1 MPTHV
6 LIVEGDTALS
16 SRLRSALQQRGHTVE
31 ETTDGRGVID
41 LVRRRPPGAVVLAVE
56 LPGGQN
62 GYLLV
67 GKLKKDE
74 GLKSIPVIIVGNPEG
89 FEAHARLKN
98 RADEYLPKPLDVPK
112 ALAAVARLSGASE
125 ETPLVLEEEATVSGD
140 PDLDL
145 IDAAFDD
152 APGPPPPPRP
162 APVRPA
168 PPAAPFRKAASP
180 PPPPPAALASPE
192 AEDDFS
198 GLTAEEGP
206 TVVQFTEPPAASEMA
221 ADAPAED
228 AEGLMLAPGDVESA
242 EDAQAR
248 AFAAEVQ
255 AAQQEMGEPLA
266 GTLEG
271 YGEGD
276 ELLRLRSE
284 IHGAEQLVG
293 DLRDQHAQAE
303 QRELELKAELSRKD
317 GQLKSL
323 QTRLDQA
330 VQERRRLEQAL
341 QAGQPDADE
350 ARRMLEEQ
358 LAAAQRDLELNRAHA
373 EGAER
378 QAQDMRERAEVAES
392 ELAQLREQQAAAR
405 AASPEELESLHARL
419 AELEDETRKNRER
432 VTRLYARLKAEERA
446 REKALKAVSVATQLL
461 SETPAPGAEAAGTTL
476 EPISGEPDPG
486 TDEPAVA

>member
-16 SRLRSALQQRGHTVE
+16 GRVRSALEQRGHTVE
-31 ETTDGRGVID
+31 ETSDGRGLVD

-74 GLKSIPVIIVGNPEG
+74 ALKSIPVVIVGNPEG
-89 FEAHARLKN
+89 FEAHRRLKN
-98 RADEYLPKPLDVPK
+98 RADEYLAKPLDVP
-112 ALAAVARLSGASE
+112 ALVAAVARLSGSSE

-152 APGPPPPPRP
+152 APGPAAARPPSPSAARP
-162 APVRPA
+162 A
-168 PPAAPFRKAASP
+168 AAS
-180 PPPPPAALASPE
+180 S
-192 AEDDFS
+192 EDDFS
-198 GLTAEEGP
+198 GLTADEEGP
-206 TVVQFTEPPAASEMA
+206 TMVQLGTAAVPPPPPPADEFPSEGDKMV
-221 ADAPAED
+221 
-228 AEGLMLAPGDVESA
+228 LAPGDLTA
-242 EDAQAR
+242 IDDDQAR

-255 AAQQEMGEPLA
+255 AAQQELVEEPSGPRAEGGES
-266 GTLEG
+266 E
-271 YGEGD
+271 

-284 IHGAEQLVG
+284 VHAAEQLVG

-303 QRELELKAELSRKD
+303 QRELELKSELARRD
-317 GQLKSL
+317 GQLKAL
-323 QTRLDQA
+323 QGRLDQA

-341 QAGQPDADE
+341 QGGGQADADE
-350 ARRMLEEQ
+350 ARRALEEQ

-378 QAQDMRERAEVAES
+378 QLQDLQERAEAAEA
-392 ELAQLREQQAAAR
+392 ELARAREQQETGGGPEEVESLRAR
-405 AASPEELESLHARL
+405 VDELESEA
-419 AELEDETRKNRER
+419 RKNRER
-432 VTRLYARLKAEERA
+432 VTRLYGRLKGEERA
-446 REKALKAVSVATQLL
+446 REQARKAVAVAGQLL
-461 SETPAPGAEAAGTTL
+461 AEQGAAPLEGVPATL
-476 EPISGEPDPG
+476 ESMGDEPDPG

>member
-16 SRLRSALQQRGHTVE
+16 NRLRSALEQRGHTVE
-31 ETTDGRGVID
+31 VTTDGRSVVD
-41 LVRRRPPGAVVLAVE
+41 LLRRRQPGAVVLAVE

-74 GLKSIPVIIVGNPEG
+74 ALKSIPVIIVGNPEG

-98 RADEYLPKPLDVPK
+98 RADEYLPKPLD
-112 ALAAVARLSGASE
+112 LAKVLSAVARLSGSSE

-152 APGPPPPPRP
+152 APQ
-162 APVRPA
+162 A
-168 PPAAPFRKAASP
+168 
-180 PPPPPAALASPE
+180 PPPPARAPAAAPPPPSRQPARPAPSPAVAA

-198 GLTAEEGP
+198 GLTAEEEGP
-206 TVVQFTEPPAASEMA
+206 TVVQFSGPPAVPES
-221 ADAPAED
+221 APAAGEPDALALSPED
-228 AEGLMLAPGDVESA
+228 LGSA
-242 EDAQAR
+242 EDEQAR

-255 AAQQEMGEPLA
+255 AVQHG
-266 GTLEG
+266 
-271 YGEGD
+271 GD
-276 ELLRLRSE
+276 ELLHLQSE
-284 IHGAEQLVG
+284 LHAAEQLVG
-293 DLRDQHAQAE
+293 DLRDQHAQSE
-303 QRELELKAELSRKD
+303 QRELELKAELSRRD

-323 QTRLDQA
+323 QARLDQA

-341 QAGQPDADE
+341 QGGGEAEE
-350 ARRMLEEQ
+350 ARRQLEEQ

-378 QAQDMRERAEVAES
+378 QAQDMRERAEVAEA
-392 ELAQLREQQAAAR
+392 ELAQMREQQAAPS
-405 AASPEELESLHARL
+405 ASPEELESLHARI

-432 VTRLYARLKAEERA
+432 VTRLYGRLKAEERA
-446 REKALKAVSVATQLL
+446 REKALKAVAVASQLL
-461 SETPAPGAEAAGTTL
+461 AETPAPGSESSGASL
-476 EPISGEPDPG
+476 EPVPGEPEPG

>member
-16 SRLRSALQQRGHTVE
+16 SRLRSALQQRGHTVD
-31 ETTDGRGVID
+31 ETSDGRSVID

-98 RADEYLPKPLDVPK
+98 RADDYLPKPLDIPRAV
-112 ALAAVARLSGASE
+112 AAVARLSGSSE

-152 APGPPPPPRP
+152 APSPPRAPVRAAPPPPPAPARKLAAPPPPPPR
-162 APVRPA
+162 A
-168 PPAAPFRKAASP
+168 PAAT
-180 PPPPPAALASPE
+180 E

-206 TVVQFTEPPAASEMA
+206 TVVQFTEPAGAPEMA
-221 ADAPAED
+221 AEAAPEDAAGLVMPPAE
-228 AEGLMLAPGDVESA
+228 GEST

-248 AFAAEVQ
+248 AFAAEVE
-255 AAQQEMGEPLA
+255 AAKQQMSEPLV
-266 GTLEG
+266 GGQDG
-271 YGEGD
+271 YGDGD
-276 ELLRLRSE
+276 ELMRLRSE
-284 IHGAEQLVG
+284 LHAAEQLVG

-303 QRELELKAELSRKD
+303 QRELELMAELSRKD
-317 GQLKSL
+317 SQLKAL

-341 QAGQPDADE
+341 QGGGEPGADE
-350 ARRMLEEQ
+350 ARRMLEDE
-358 LAAAQRDLELNRAHA
+358 LAAAQRDLELSRAHS

-378 QAQDMRERAEVAES
+378 QAQDMRERAETAET
-392 ELAQLREQQAAAR
+392 ELAHLREQQTAAPSAT
-405 AASPEELESLHARL
+405 PEELESLHARM
-419 AELEDETRKNRER
+419 AEMEDETRKNRER

-446 REKALKAVSVATQLL
+446 REKARKAVAVATQLL
-461 SETPAPGAEAAGTTL
+461 AETPAPEPGTSL
-476 EPISGEPDPG
+476 EPVPGEPEPG

>member
-6 LIVEGDTALS
+6 LIVEGDTAVS

-31 ETTDGRGVID
+31 ETSDGRNVID
-41 LVRRRPPGAVVLAVE
+41 LVRRRAPGAIVLAVE

-74 GLKSIPVIIVGNPEG
+74 GLKAIPVIIVGNPEG

-98 RADEYLPKPLDVPK
+98 RANEYLPRPLDIQK
-112 ALAAVARLSGASE
+112 AVAIVARLSGASE

-152 APGPPPPPRP
+152 APAPPP
-162 APVRPA
+162 APVR
-168 PPAAPFRKAASP
+168 AAR
-180 PPPPPAALASPE
+180 PPPPAPARKPAAPAPRAPAPASSS
-192 AEDDFS
+192 AEEDFS
-198 GLTAEEGP
+198 GLTADEGP
-206 TVVQFTEPPAASEMA
+206 TVVQFSDPALAPEMA
-221 ADAPAED
+221 AEAAPED
-228 AEGLMLAPGDVESA
+228 ADALVLSPGDLDPA

-255 AAQQEMGEPLA
+255 AVQQELGEPLP
-266 GTLEG
+266 GVQEG
-271 YGEGD
+271 SAEGD

-284 IHGAEQLVG
+284 LHAAGQLVG

-303 QRELELKAELSRKD
+303 QRELELKAELSRRD

-323 QTRLDQA
+323 QTRLDQELR
-330 VQERRRLEQAL
+330 ERRRLEQAL
-341 QAGQPDADE
+341 QGGGQPDADE

-373 EGAER
+373 EGAEL
-378 QAQDMRERAEVAES
+378 QAQDMRERAGAAEA
-392 ELAQLREQQAAAR
+392 ELAQLREQQAAP

-419 AELEDETRKNRER
+419 AELEDETRKNRDR

-446 REKALKAVSVATQLL
+446 REKARKALSVASQLL
-461 SETPAPGAEAAGTTL
+461 TETPAPASESSGTSL
-476 EPISGEPDPG
+476 EPLPGETDPG
-486 TDEPAVA
+486 ADEPAAA

>member
-16 SRLRSALQQRGHTVE
+16 NRLRSALQQRGHTVE
-31 ETTDGRGVID
+31 DTTDGRSVID
-41 LVRRRPPGAVVLAVE
+41 LVRRRPPGALVLAVE

-74 GLKSIPVIIVGNPEG
+74 ALKSIPVIIVGNPEG
-89 FEAHARLKN
+89 FEAHRRLKN
-98 RADEYLPKPLDVPK
+98 RADEYLPKPLDVAK
-112 ALAAVARLSGASE
+112 AVSAVARLSGASE

-152 APGPPPPPRP
+152 APEPPP
-162 APVRPA
+162 APVRA
-168 PPAAPFRKAASP
+168 TPAAPVRQAGAPAPS
-180 PPPPPAALASPE
+180 PAAAP

-198 GLTAEEGP
+198 GLTAEEEGP
-206 TVVQFTEPPAASEMA
+206 TVVQFSGPPGVPESAPEPEVLD
-221 ADAPAED
+221 ADA
-228 AEGLMLAPGDVESA
+228 LLLAPEDLGA
-242 EDAQAR
+242 QEDAQAR

-255 AAQQEMGEPLA
+255 AAQEGLHEVSDSGQGE
-266 GTLEG
+266 
-271 YGEGD
+271 

-284 IHGAEQLVG
+284 LHGAEQLVG
-293 DLRDQHAQAE
+293 DLRDQHAQGE
-303 QRELELKAELSRKD
+303 QRELELKAELSRRD

-323 QTRLDQA
+323 QARLDQA

-341 QAGQPDADE
+341 QGGGRAEADE
-350 ARRMLEEQ
+350 ARRMLEDQ

-378 QAQDMRERAEVAES
+378 QAQDMRERAEVAEA
-392 ELAQLREQQAAAR
+392 ELAQLREQVQPG
-405 AASPEELESLHARL
+405 ASPEELESLHARL

-432 VTRLYARLKAEERA
+432 ITRLYARLKTEERA
-446 REKALKAVSVATQLL
+446 REKALKAVTVASQLL
-461 SETPAPGAEAAGTTL
+461 AEAPTATGEASATSL
-476 EPISGEPDPG
+476 EPVPGEVEPG
-486 TDEPAVA
+486 TDEPAAA

>member
-31 ETTDGRGVID
+31 ETTDGRSVID
-41 LVRRRPPGAVVLAVE
+41 LVRRRPPGALVLAVE

-74 GLKSIPVIIVGNPEG
+74 ALKSIPVIIVGNPEG

-98 RADEYLPKPLDVPK
+98 RADEYLPKPLDV
-112 ALAAVARLSGASE
+112 ARVVSLVARLSGASE

-152 APGPPPPPRP
+152 AGE
-162 APVRPA
+162 APA
-168 PPAAPFRKAASP
+168 PPAPKTAARPPRAAAPA
-180 PPPPPAALASPE
+180 PAR
-192 AEDDFS
+192 AEEDFS
-198 GLTAEEGP
+198 DLTADEGP
-206 TVVQFTEPPAASEMA
+206 TVVRPVVPEMMAEAEP
-221 ADAPAED
+221 ED
-228 AEGLMLAPGDVESA
+228 ASALVMSPGDLESA
-242 EDAQAR
+242 EDVQAR

-255 AAQQEMGEPLA
+255 ATQ
-266 GTLEG
+266 
-271 YGEGD
+271 EGD

-284 IHGAEQLVG
+284 LHSAEQLVG
-293 DLRDQHAQAE
+293 DLRDQHTQGE
-303 QRELELKAELSRKD
+303 QRELELQAELSRRD

-323 QTRLDQA
+323 QGRLDQTL
-330 VQERRRLEQAL
+330 QEKRRLEQAL
-341 QAGQPDADE
+341 QGGGAPDADE
-350 ARRMLEEQ
+350 ARRLLEDE

-378 QAQDMRERAEVAES
+378 QAQDMRERAEAAEA
-392 ELAQLREQQAAAR
+392 ELAQLREQAQPGG
-405 AASPEELESLHARL
+405 SPEELESLHARL

-432 VTRLYARLKAEERA
+432 ITRLYARLKAEERA
-446 REKALKAVSVATQLL
+446 REKALKAITVANQLL
-461 SETPAPGAEAAGTTL
+461 AEAPAGAGEGSATPL
-476 EPISGEPDPG
+476 EPVPGEIEPG
-486 TDEPAVA
+486 TDEPAAA

>member
-16 SRLRSALQQRGHTVE
+16 SRLSSALQQRGHTVE
-31 ETTDGRGVID
+31 ETSDGRGVIE
-41 LVRRRPPGAVVLAVE
+41 LVRRQPPGAIVLAVE

-98 RADEYLPKPLDVPK
+98 RANEYLAKPLDITK
-112 ALAAVARLSGASE
+112 AVAAVARLSGASE
-125 ETPLVLEEEATVSGD
+125 ETPLVLEEEATVSGN

-152 APGPPPPPRP
+152 APRAPPAPARTAPPRP
-162 APVRPA
+162 PA
-168 PPAAPFRKAASP
+168 PAPKPAAPAPRAKAPAS
-180 PPPPPAALASPE
+180 

-198 GLTAEEGP
+198 DLTAEEGP
-206 TVVQFTEPPAASEMA
+206 TVVQFSDPPPGPEMA
-221 ADAPAED
+221 AVS
-228 AEGLMLAPGDVESA
+228 PGDVDPA

-255 AAQQEMGEPLA
+255 AVQQELGEPLA
-266 GTLEG
+266 GVLDG
-271 YGEGD
+271 SGETD

-284 IHGAEQLVG
+284 LHAAEQLVG

-303 QRELELKAELSRKD
+303 QRELELKAELSRRD
-317 GQLKSL
+317 GQLKAL
-323 QTRLDQA
+323 QTRLDQT

-341 QAGQPDADE
+341 QGGGHPDADE
-350 ARRMLEEQ
+350 TRRMLEDQ

-373 EGAER
+373 EGAEL
-378 QAQDMRERAEVAES
+378 QAQDMRERAGAAEA
-392 ELAQLREQQAAAR
+392 ELAQLREQQAAP

-446 REKALKAVSVATQLL
+446 REKARKAVSVASQLL
-461 SETPAPGAEAAGTTL
+461 AEPPAPAGESSGTSL
-476 EPISGEPDPG
+476 EPIPGESDPG

>member
-180 PPPPPAALASPE
+180 PPAALASPE

-271 YGEGD
+271 DGEGD

-392 ELAQLREQQAAAR
+392 ELAQLREQQAAAP

>member
-41 LVRRRPPGAVVLAVE
+41 LVRRRQPGAIVLAVD

-74 GLKSIPVIIVGNPEG
+74 GLKTVPVIIVGNPEG

-98 RADEYLPKPLDVPK
+98 RANEYLPKPLDIPNAV
-112 ALAAVARLSGASE
+112 AVVARLSGASE

-152 APGPPPPPRP
+152 APTPPP
-162 APVRPA
+162 APVR
-168 PPAAPFRKAASP
+168 AA
-180 PPPPPAALASPE
+180 PPPPPAPARKPAAPAPRAPTPAS
-192 AEDDFS
+192 AEEDFS
-198 GLTAEEGP
+198 ELTAEEGP
-206 TVVQFTEPPAASEMA
+206 TVVQFTDPRSGTEMA
-221 ADAPAED
+221 AEVAPED
-228 AEGLMLAPGDVESA
+228 ADGLVLSPADVDPA

-255 AAQQEMGEPLA
+255 AVQQELGEPLA
-266 GTLEG
+266 GAPEG
-271 YGEGD
+271 SVEGA
-276 ELLRLRSE
+276 ELMRLRSE
-284 IHGAEQLVG
+284 LHAAEQLVG

-303 QRELELKAELSRKD
+303 QRELELRAELSRRD
-317 GQLKSL
+317 GQLKAL
-323 QTRLDQA
+323 QTRLDQS

-341 QAGQPDADE
+341 QGGGQPDADE
-350 ARRMLEEQ
+350 TRRMLEEQ
-358 LAAAQRDLELNRAHA
+358 LAAAHRDLELNRAHA
-373 EGAER
+373 EGAEL
-378 QAQDMRERAEVAES
+378 QAQDMRERALAAEA
-392 ELAQLREQQAAAR
+392 ELALLREQQAAP

-419 AELEDETRKNRER
+419 AELEEETRKNRER

-446 REKALKAVSVATQLL
+446 REKARKAVTVASQLL
-461 SETPAPGAEAAGTTL
+461 AETPAPAGESSGTSL
-476 EPISGEPDPG
+476 EPIPGETDPG

>member
-1 MPTHV
+1 VPTHV

-31 ETTDGRGVID
+31 ETTDGRSVMD
-41 LVRRRPPGAVVLAVE
+41 LVRRRPPGVVLLAVE

-67 GKLKKDE
+67 GKLKKDDA
-74 GLKSIPVIIVGNPEG
+74 LKSIPVVIMGNPEG

-98 RADEYLPKPLDVPK
+98 RADEYLPKPLDVPR
-112 ALAAVARLSGASE
+112 AVSAVARLSGSSE

-152 APGPPPPPRP
+152 APAPSAQPPAAARQPAAPPARP
-162 APVRPA
+162 APA
-168 PPAAPFRKAASP
+168 PKPAAAH
-180 PPPPPAALASPE
+180 

-198 GLTAEEGP
+198 GLTSDEEGP
-206 TVVQFTEPPAASEMA
+206 TVVQFSRAAA
-221 ADAPAED
+221 AMEAPDTAPVHDADE
-228 AEGLMLAPGDVESA
+228 LVLAPGDLSAA
-242 EDAQAR
+242 EDEQAR

-255 AAQQEMGEPLA
+255 ATQEGLGGEV
-266 GTLEG
+266 
-271 YGEGD
+271 GEASNATGEVD

-284 IHGAEQLVG
+284 LHAAGQLVG
-293 DLRDQHAQAE
+293 DLRDQHAQSE
-303 QRELELKAELSRKD
+303 QRELELQAELDHRD
-317 GQLKSL
+317 GQLKAL
-323 QTRLDQA
+323 EA
-330 VQERRRLEQAL
+330 RLEQAL
-341 QAGQPDADE
+341 HGGGRSDADE
-350 ARRMLEEQ
+350 ARRALEDQ

-378 QAQDMRERAEVAES
+378 QAQDMRERAEVAEA
-392 ELAQLREQQAAAR
+392 ELLRLQEKAPPAVT
-405 AASPEELESLHARL
+405 PEELESLHARV
-419 AELEDETRKNRER
+419 AELEDESRKNRER

-446 REKALKAVSVATQLL
+446 REKALKAVNVASQLL
-461 SETPAPGAEAAGTTL
+461 AEAPTVAPESAGATL
-476 EPISGEPDPG
+476 EAVPGEPEPG

>member
-31 ETTDGRGVID
+31 ETTDGRSVID
-41 LVRRRPPGAVVLAVE
+41 VVRRRPPGAVVLAVE

-98 RADEYLPKPLDVPK
+98 RADEYLPKPLDIPRAV
-112 ALAAVARLSGASE
+112 AAVARLSGASE

-152 APGPPPPPRP
+152 APAPPPPPAPTRKAAAPPPPPPRAP
-162 APVRPA
+162 ARA
-168 PPAAPFRKAASP
+168 
-180 PPPPPAALASPE
+180 E

-206 TVVQFTEPPAASEMA
+206 TVVQFTDSAGAPEMA
-221 ADAPAED
+221 AEAAL
-228 AEGLMLAPGDVESA
+228 EGADGLVMPSA
-242 EDAQAR
+242 EAESNEDVQAK
-248 AFAAEVQ
+248 AFAAEVE
-255 AAQQEMGEPLA
+255 AARQQMSEPMA
-266 GTLEG
+266 GGQDG

-276 ELLRLRSE
+276 ELMRLRSE
-284 IHGAEQLVG
+284 LHAAEQLVG
-293 DLRDQHAQAE
+293 DLRDQHTQAE

-317 GQLKSL
+317 SQLKAL

-341 QAGQPDADE
+341 QGAPGADE
-350 ARRMLEEQ
+350 ARRGLEEE

-392 ELAQLREQQAAAR
+392 ELAQLREQQAAAPS
-405 AASPEELESLHARL
+405 ATPEELESLHARV
-419 AELEDETRKNRER
+419 AEMEDETRKNRER

-446 REKALKAVSVATQLL
+446 REKARKAVAVATQLL
-461 SETPAPGAEAAGTTL
+461 AEAPAPEPEASL
-476 EPISGEPDPG
+476 EPVAGEPDPG

>member
-31 ETTDGRGVID
+31 ETTDGRSVID
-41 LVRRRPPGAVVLAVE
+41 LVRRRPPGALVLAVE

-74 GLKSIPVIIVGNPEG
+74 ALKSIPVIIVGNPEG

-98 RADEYLPKPLDVPK
+98 RADEYLPKPLDV
-112 ALAAVARLSGASE
+112 ARVVSVVARLSGASE

-152 APGPPPPPRP
+152 AREAPPAPARAAAPPPPPPRAAAAPPRAP
-162 APVRPA
+162 APAPA
-168 PPAAPFRKAASP
+168 R
-180 PPPPPAALASPE
+180 
-192 AEDDFS
+192 AEEDFS
-198 GLTAEEGP
+198 DLTAEEGP
-206 TVVQFTEPPAASEMA
+206 TVVQLARPVAPEMMAEAEP
-221 ADAPAED
+221 ED
-228 AEGLMLAPGDVESA
+228 ASGLVMAPGDLETGDDV
-242 EDAQAR
+242 QAR

-255 AAQQEMGEPLA
+255 AAQDELGRPLA
-266 GTLEG
+266 APPEG
-271 YGEGD
+271 SSEGD

-284 IHGAEQLVG
+284 LHGAEQLVG
-293 DLRDQHAQAE
+293 DLRDQHAQGE
-303 QRELELKAELSRKD
+303 QRELELQAELSRRD

-323 QTRLDQA
+323 QARLDQA
-330 VQERRRLEQAL
+330 NQEKRRLEQAL
-341 QAGQPDADE
+341 QGGGAPDADE
-350 ARRMLEEQ
+350 ARRLLEDE

-378 QAQDMRERAEVAES
+378 QAQDMRERAEAAEA
-392 ELAQLREQQAAAR
+392 ELAQLREQSQPG
-405 AASPEELESLHARL
+405 ASPEELESLHARL

-432 VTRLYARLKAEERA
+432 ITRLYARLKAEERA
-446 REKALKAVSVATQLL
+446 REKALKAITVASELL
-461 SETPAPGAEAAGTTL
+461 AEAPAVTGEGSATSL
-476 EPISGEPDPG
+476 ESVPGDGDPG
-486 TDEPAVA
+486 TDEPAAA

>member
-31 ETTDGRGVID
+31 ETTDGRSVID
-41 LVRRRPPGAVVLAVE
+41 VVRRRPPGAVVLAVE

-98 RADEYLPKPLDVPK
+98 RADEYLPKPLDIPRAV
-112 ALAAVARLSGASE
+112 AAVARLSGSSE

-152 APGPPPPPRP
+152 APAPPPP
-162 APVRPA
+162 APVR
-168 PPAAPFRKAASP
+168 AAPP
-180 PPPPPAALASPE
+180 PPPPPARKSPAPPPPPPARPPRAPAGTE

-206 TVVQFTEPPAASEMA
+206 TVVQFTDPAGAPEMA
-221 ADAPAED
+221 AGAAPED
-228 AEGLMLAPGDVESA
+228 ADGLVTHPGEGEST

-248 AFAAEVQ
+248 AFAAEVE
-255 AAQQEMGEPLA
+255 AAKQHLSEPLA
-266 GTLEG
+266 GSQDG

-276 ELLRLRSE
+276 ELMRLRSE
-284 IHGAEQLVG
+284 LHAAEQLVG

-303 QRELELKAELSRKD
+303 QRELELKAELSRRD
-317 GQLKSL
+317 SQLKAL

-341 QAGQPDADE
+341 QGGPGADE
-350 ARRMLEEQ
+350 ARRALEEE

-373 EGAER
+373 EGAES
-378 QAQDMRERAEVAES
+378 QAQDMRARAEAAET
-392 ELAQLREQQAAAR
+392 ELAQLREQQASAPSAT
-405 AASPEELESLHARL
+405 PEELESLHARV
-419 AELEDETRKNRER
+419 AEMEEETRKNRDR

-446 REKALKAVSVATQLL
+446 REKALKAVTVATQLL
-461 SETPAPGAEAAGTTL
+461 AETPAPEQEASLDPVA
-476 EPISGEPDPG
+476 GEPEPG

>member
-16 SRLRSALQQRGHTVE
+16 KRLRSALEQRGHTVE
-31 ETTDGRGVID
+31 ETTDGRSVVD
-41 LVRRRPPGAVVLAVE
+41 LVRRRPPGALVLAVE

-74 GLKSIPVIIVGNPEG
+74 ALKSIPVILVGNPEG

-98 RADEYLPKPLDVPK
+98 RADDYLAKPLDVAK
-112 ALAAVARLSGASE
+112 VVSAVARLSGTSE

-152 APGPPPPPRP
+152 VPEPPPPARAAP
-162 APVRPA
+162 AA
-168 PPAAPFRKAASP
+168 PPAARQAAAPAPSP
-180 PPPPPAALASPE
+180 LAAP

-198 GLTAEEGP
+198 GLTAEEEGP
-206 TVVQFTEPPAASEMA
+206 TVVQFSGPPNVPESAPEPVVED
-221 ADAPAED
+221 ADSLVLAPAD
-228 AEGLMLAPGDVESA
+228 LVSA

-248 AFAAEVQ
+248 AFAAEVE
-255 AAQQEMGEPLA
+255 AAQEGLDEAAPMLDEP
-266 GTLEG
+266 GQ
-271 YGEGD
+271 GD
-276 ELLRLRSE
+276 ELLRLHSE
-284 IHGAEQLVG
+284 LHASEQLVG
-293 DLRDQHAQAE
+293 DLRDQHAQGE
-303 QRELELKAELSRKD
+303 QRELELKAELSRRD

-323 QTRLDQA
+323 QARLDQA
-330 VQERRRLEQAL
+330 VQEKRRLEQAL
-341 QAGQPDADE
+341 QGSGQADE
-350 ARRMLEEQ
+350 ARRVLEDE

-378 QAQDMRERAEVAES
+378 QAQDMRERAEAAEA
-392 ELAQLREQQAAAR
+392 ELAQLSEQAQPG
-405 AASPEELESLHARL
+405 ASPEELESLHARL

-432 VTRLYARLKAEERA
+432 ITRLYARLKAEERA
-446 REKALKAVSVATQLL
+446 REKALKAVTVASQLL
-461 SETPAPGAEAAGTTL
+461 AEVPAVPGEASATSL
-476 EPISGEPDPG
+476 EPVHGEAEPG
-486 TDEPAVA
+486 TDEPAAA